1 MGNGSTAEPPIN
13 GSPETQPSTEID
25 DVLMAL
31 WQKRRP
37 EVVAD
42 LERLVAFL
50 IDWDERSAD
59 SETRAKVVALAH
71 QLHGIFGIFG
81 WQDLKGRLGTVE
93 LGLISAEPSINELI
107 TTVRSVASNLP

>member
-1 MGNGSTAEPPIN
+1 MGIGSTAEPPVN
-13 GSPETQPSTEID
+13 GLPETQPSTQID

-50 IDWDERSAD
+50 ADWEQRSAD
-59 SETRAKVVALAH
+59 TEMQGQAVALAH

-81 WQDLKGRLGTVE
+81 WQDLKVRLGAVE
-93 LGLISAEPSINELI
+93 LSLHSAEPNIDELI